1 MMDDNRRPIVVR
13 TEEWDSFKD
22 TLGITPEEY
31 EQARLGVKEY
41 LDEIRSGEEKF
52 DTRPVQWLME
62 EQKDIGDEYE
72 QTLLKNLDDL
82 YEE

>member
-1 MMDDNRRPIVVR
+1 MNKKSIVVG
-13 TEEWDSFKD
+13 TEEWNSFKD

-31 EQARLGVKEY
+31 ELARLDVREY
-41 LDEIRSGEEKF
+41 LDRIRSG
-52 DTRPVQWLME
+52 DIHPVQWVME
-62 EQKDIGDEYE
+62 EQKDIGAEYE

>member
-1 MMDDNRRPIVVR
+1 MNKKSIVVG
-13 TEEWDSFKD
+13 TEEWNSFKD

-31 EQARLGVKEY
+31 ELARLDVKEY
-41 LDEIRSGEEKF
+41 LDRIRSG
-52 DTRPVQWLME
+52 DITPVQWVME
-62 EQKDIGDEYE
+62 EQKDIGAEYE

>member
-1 MMDDNRRPIVVR
+1 MNKKSIVVG
-13 TEEWDSFKD
+13 TEEWNSFKD

-31 EQARLGVKEY
+31 ELARLGVKEY
-41 LDEIRSGEEKF
+41 LDGIRSGEEKF
-52 DTRPVQWLME
+52 DTRPVQWVME
-62 EQKDIGDEYE
+62 EQKDIGAEYE

>member
-1 MMDDNRRPIVVR
+1 MNKKSIVVG
-13 TEEWDSFKD
+13 TEEWNSFKD

-31 EQARLGVKEY
+31 ELARLGVKEY
-41 LDEIRSGEEKF
+41 LDRIRSGEEKF
-52 DTRPVQWLME
+52 DTRPVEWLIE
-62 EQKDIGDEYE
+62 EQKDIGAEYE

>member
-1 MMDDNRRPIVVR
+1 MNKKSIVVG
-13 TEEWDSFKD
+13 TEEWNSFKD

-31 EQARLGVKEY
+31 ELARLGVKEY
-41 LDEIRSGEEKF
+41 LDRIRSGEEKF
-52 DTRPVQWLME
+52 DTRPVQWVME
-62 EQKDIGDEYE
+62 EQKDIGAEYE